1 METEVKENELDAKDV
16 PRKLF
21 FDTCALMNLQVNA
34 FRERFV
40 ISQKTLE
47 EIENIKSSGRKD
59 QDTKYEA
66 RSLAR
71 ELVKHENDYDVVMV
85 NKEVVEILD
94 YLKLENTPDNII
106 CASAHYYNRNVEPIV
121 FCTDDINCRTIA
133 SKIFK
138 LKVIGSEDLHIVKDL
153 RIYKGYKEI
162 CGNSEYINDYFAEC
176 EENGY
181 SDWNINEYLIIEN
194 TDAIEPKDKY
204 REMRFDGRGF
214 VTLKLPKSTFIKGK
228 NSLQRCA
235 LDACLNDNIT
245 IVCLAGSAGTGKTFI
260 GMRMGLYLVKE
271 KGSKSKILGVRE
283 PWGEGREVG
292 YLKGDFEEK
301 TDMFFK
307 PLEQQLD
314 GGVYE
319 LDSLKL
325 QGTIEST
332 IPHYMKGTTYNETII
347 LVDEA
352 EDLSEKQIRLIG
364 TRLGKDSKVVFSGDY
379 KQSLVNQTHNNPLVK
394 MCNEFKGN
402 PKFACIYLGED
413 VRSETSKMFADLF
426 ENN

>member
-1 METEVKENELDAKDV
+1 METEVKEVDTKDV

-59 QDTKYEA
+59 QDVKYEA

-71 ELVKHENDYDVVMV
+71 ELVKHENDYDVVMMHR
-85 NKEVVEILD
+85 EIVEILD
-94 YLKLENTPDNII
+94 FFNLENTPDNII
-106 CASAHYYNRNVEPIV
+106 CASACYCNKNVEPIV

-133 SKIFK
+133 SKIFG

-194 TDAIEPKDKY
+194 TDAKEPKDRF
-204 REMRFDGRGF
+204 REMRFDGNGF
-214 VTLKLPKSTFIKGK
+214 VALKLPSSNFIKGK

-235 LDACLNDNIT
+235 LDACLSKDIT
-245 IVCLAGSAGTGKTFI
+245 IVCIAGTFGSGKSFI
-260 GMRMGLYLVKE
+260 AMQMALYLIQK
-271 KGSKSKILGVRE
+271 KGDQSRILGVRE

-314 GGVYE
+314 GGIYE
-319 LDSLKL
+319 LESLKM
-325 QGTIEST
+325 QGKLES
-332 IPHYMKGTTYNETII
+332 IVPYYMKGTTYNETVI

-352 EDLSEKQIRLIG
+352 EDLSEKQLKLVG
-364 TRLGKDSKVVFSGDY
+364 TRLGKNSKIIFSGDY